1 MEDVR
6 FTAEFDDSGIE
17 DKLRGVQKVTRETDK
32 DLQKMTAS
40 LNDGLSDAKKNA
52 ENATSAVNDLDG
64 SVSKTA
70 KSGNAFQRVLR
81 SVGNSIKDVA
91 NQIRIGNRGLGDF
104 ITSTGRFS
112 KTASTAAASSGKF
125 LSVLRF
131 LGLALGG
138 IVAVVGILL
147 ALPLIA
153 YFTRTTE
160 GANKLEVALAGLRAQ
175 FDVLVRRSAEFGA
188 GLLALISGDRV
199 GGITRLGVA
208 FRGLG
213 NEIREA
219 GNAGRE
225 LARAIQELNQSQ
237 NEFIINQAALERSIQ
252 TQRQIADDAT
262 KSISERTRALQ
273 EAGRIEAQIESERLR
288 QAEENLKNVRTANVL
303 KNGTLLVD
311 QELAEAEAALEQ
323 ERARAEARKFQDLQ
337 ALRALREESRQA
349 AEAERKA
356 LDELSKMIA
365 RLNAQIG
372 QLRLD
377 DLLPRQRIKAELELA
392 LQEIDKFE
400 QETRAAFAAR
410 KQQFNLEAE
419 FDELRILTRAQA
431 ERELTDIELSEL
443 AKRADEQVQAATKR
457 KEAQEAELQRELQN
471 IEIRKQIE
479 LTRIEQIQDAS
490 ATEVELVQR
499 REQLKL
505 HAERNALQERLT
517 IVERLEGIESLQAQ
531 LIREQ
536 INLLQQQINS
546 IENLDLS
553 VFDRLK
559 AKLLSA
565 LNISEADLQI
575 ITQQLQNAFGNL
587 TGGLDA
593 ITARQIAQQDEL
605 LDAIQ
610 QRISK
615 TEDLLAEEQRRQEQ
629 GFANNADALR
639 QSLELQQQEREKAE
653 QRRAQLEQQAARRR
667 LAINAAEQISEYVL
681 AVAKMARANAGFGLP
696 GIALTIAGA
705 ALLFRLIKEAQ
716 AIKFEQPGFRTG
728 TSYVDGRGTTQSDSV
743 PANLS
748 VGERVVPSDINAEM
762 GGRRL
767 TNTEMLQI
775 FKLGQKVKRD
785 PLSRV
790 MPTIIKTDQKA
801 RSMSDG
807 FQYDLME
814 AAYAKA
820 AQGAAQTM
828 IRYWKSRPVQFVDA
842 DGNTKISW
850 ETGGTKFK
858 QTIKSLK

>member
-1 MEDVR
+1 MADVR

-17 DKLRGVQKVTRETDK
+17 STLRDIQEVTRETDK
-32 DLQKMTAS
+32 DLQKMTDS
-40 LNDGLSDAKKNA
+40 LNTGLSEAKKNA
-52 ENATSAVNDLDG
+52 EDATSAFDNLDSSVNEA
-64 SVSKTA
+64 S
-70 KSGNAFQRVLR
+70 KSGNAFRGILR
-81 SVGNSIKDVA
+81 SVGKGIKDVA
-91 NQIRIGNRGLGDF
+91 NQIRIGSQGLADL
-104 ITSTGRFS
+104 IT
-112 KTASTAAASSGKF
+112 KTLQYDKIATAAAASSGKF

-131 LGLALGG
+131 LGLAIGG
-138 IVAVVGILL
+138 IVAVVGVLL
-147 ALPLIA
+147 LLPLLA

-160 GANKLEVALAGLRAQ
+160 VANKLEVALGGIRAQ
-175 FDVLVRRSAEFGA
+175 FDVLIRRSANFGEA
-188 GLLALISGDRV
+188 LLAIISGDRV
-199 GGITRLGVA
+199 NGINKLGDA

-213 NEIREA
+213 EEIKNA
-219 GNAGRE
+219 GNSGRE
-225 LARAIQELNQSQ
+225 LVRSIQELNQSQ
-237 NEFIINQAALERSIQ
+237 DEFTINQATLERSIQ
-252 TQRQIADDAT
+252 KQRQIAEDST
-262 KSISERTRALQ
+262 KSISERIRALQ
-273 EAGRIEAQIESERLR
+273 EAGRIEAQIENERLR

-323 ERARAEARKFQDLQ
+323 ERARAEFRKFQDLK

-349 AEAERKA
+349 AEAEKKA
-356 LDELSKMIA
+356 LDELSKIIN
-365 RLNAQIG
+365 RLNSQIN
-372 QLRLD
+372 QLRIEELS
-377 DLLPRQRIKAELELA
+377 PRDRIKAELRLA
-392 LQEIDKFE
+392 LDEIDRFE

-419 FDELRILTRAQA
+419 FDELRLLTRAQA
-431 ERELTDIELSEL
+431 ERELTDLELSEI
-443 AKRADEQVQAATKR
+443 AKRADERVQEATRR

-499 REQLKL
+499 RERLKL
-505 HAERNALQERLT
+505 EAERNALQERLA
-517 IVERLEGIESLQAQ
+517 IVEQLEGIESLQAQ

-546 IENLDLS
+546 IENIDLS

-559 AKLLSA
+559 EKLLAA
-565 LNISEADLQI
+565 LKISEADLQI

-587 TGGLDA
+587 TSGLDA

-615 TEDLLAEEQRRQEQ
+615 TEDLLAEEQRRQQQ

-639 QSLELQQQEREKAE
+639 ESLELQQQEREKAE

-681 AVAKMARANAGFGLP
+681 AVAKLARANAGFGLP
-696 GIALTIAGA
+696 GIALTAAGA
-705 ALLFRLIKEAQ
+705 ALIFKLIKEAQ
-716 AIKFEQPGFRTG
+716 AIKFEQPGFREG
-728 TSYVDGRGTTQSDSV
+728 TSYVDGRGTTQSDSIS
-743 PANLS
+743 ANLS

-767 TNTEMLQI
+767 SNAEMLQI
-775 FKLGQKVKRD
+775 FKIGQRVKRD
-785 PLSRV
+785 PLSHV

-807 FQYDLME
+807 FQYELMTQ
-814 AAYAKA
+814 AYEKA

-828 IRYWKSRPVQFVDA
+828 IQYWKSRPVQFIDA

-858 QTIKSLK
+858 QIIKPSK